1 MEESHRKIIKRKLTA
16 ILSADVEGYS
26 RLMGEDEVATLHT
39 LTAYRGVMASLIEH
53 HRGRIVDSPGDN
65 VLAEFF
71 SVVDAVQCAVE
82 IQRILRA
89 KNEELTENRRMQ
101 FRIGVN
107 LGDVIEEGDHIY
119 GDGVNIAAR
128 VESLAEPGGICI
140 SGSAYEQI
148 ENKLPLKYQDLGE
161 HTVKNIR
168 RPIRI
173 YRALTEAESTRLIGE
188 GRRPGKKWW
197 VWAAAGLTLIL
208 VVGAALVAW
217 ESFLRPTKK
226 ASMDV
231 VSVEEKPFPLPIEPS
246 IAVMPFDN
254 LSGDPQQEYIAD
266 SVSESIIAALS
277 KIPDMMV
284 SARNSTFAYKGKR
297 VTVQR
302 AGEELGVRHVLEGS
316 VLKSGNKLRITAQ
329 LVDTVRGQHL
339 WTEQYEREIT
349 DLFSL
354 LDEITNNIV
363 IELQVKLTLGEQIRM
378 WAKGTNN
385 REAWRHVSES
395 LGLPLT
401 REDNARARKL
411 LEQAVKLDPNYAAA
425 WAGLALNDLVNNA
438 FEWAESRTETFNRA
452 YQAIEEALKLDDRN
466 PLAHVLLGVFHGEKG
481 QRGKAVA
488 EGEKAISLGPNNGLV
503 HFFYAIIIED
513 AGQPEKAISLIKKAM
528 SLEPCYAPIYLE
540 VLADAYQRVGHQKEA
555 LETWKELLNRSRRGQ
570 AEYLLALQG
579 LTITCTQAG
588 RTDEARK
595 YAEELF
601 SIRPN
606 LSLSGLAQAKGLY
619 KERSRLEDF
628 WSALRDAKIEP
639 PFMSSP
645 EEFKYQGPPAF
656 SLKHPKGKTET
667 EFLLPD
673 KVLDVEAY
681 ERLIDFNVFV
691 ESIPE
696 GIPLEDVGP
705 SVLIPRLEKD
715 VNAEIRLLS
724 NQEIG
729 LTDGTRAFK
738 TKMEWTQRRGTF
750 LTAFLVSAYKENK
763 WVYILAGTLGD
774 PLEIERLAESL
785 TFVSSGLS
793 IRGDIQHVYLPNNIS
808 ETHIDIFMDEG
819 FAGKLPDD
827 IDSIRVTGPTGD
839 LPITKKE
846 FRWVPQF
853 KAFWIGILGAPEI
866 GTYTFVVTSG
876 NASGTATDT
885 QSTVRTLPRPETST
899 FYPLKG
905 ETLTTKTPTF
915 SWGAVESEI
924 RISYL
929 LEIRE
934 MWGTSVYMTDYREG
948 MLSHTVPSG
957 ELVPGKSYIW
967 RVRVA
972 DSSDW
977 VKVDNLVWSEWSS
990 FTMAQTLE

>member
-1 MEESHRKIIKRKLTA
+1 MDTEGIKRKLTA
-16 ILSADVEGYS
+16 ILSADAEGYS
-26 RLMGEDEVATLHT
+26 RLMGEDEVATLRT
-39 LTAYRGVMASLIEH
+39 LTAYRDTMASLIEH
-53 HRGRIVDSPGDN
+53 YRGRIIDSPGDN

-82 IQRILRA
+82 IQRILKA
-89 KNEELTENRRMQ
+89 KNEELAENRRMQ

-107 LGDVIEEGDHIY
+107 LGDVIEEGDRIY

-128 VESLAEPGGICI
+128 VESLAAPGGICI

-148 ENKLPLKYQDLGE
+148 ENKLPLDYEYLGE
-161 HTVKNIR
+161 HSVKNIR

-173 YRALTEAESTRLIGE
+173 YRALTEPESKTLIGKG
-188 GRRPGKKWW
+188 GRLGGRWRIG
-197 VWAAAGLTLIL
+197 VAVGLTVLIL
-208 VVGAALVAW
+208 VGAALVAW
-217 ESFLRPTKK
+217 NAFLRPK
-226 ASMDV
+226 ARAPLDMA
-231 VSVEEKPFPLPIEPS
+231 SVEEKPFPLPIEPS

-266 SVSESIIAALS
+266 GVSESVIAALS
-277 KIPDMMV
+277 KIPVMIV

-297 VTVQR
+297 VKVQQV
-302 AGEELGVRHVLEGS
+302 AKELGVRHVLEGS

-329 LVDTVRGQHL
+329 LVDAIHGNHL
-339 WTEQYEREIT
+339 WTEQYERETT

-378 WAKGTNN
+378 WAKGTNSK
-385 REAWRHVSES
+385 EAWRYVSES
-395 LGLPLT
+395 LGLSLT
-401 REDNARARKL
+401 KEDNARAREL
-411 LEQAVKLDPNYAAA
+411 LEQAVKIDPSYAAA
-425 WAGLALNDLVNNA
+425 WAGLALNHIVDDA
-438 FEWAESRTETFNRA
+438 FEWTESREETYKQA
-452 YQAIEEALKLDDRN
+452 YQAIEEALKLDDAN
-466 PLAHVLLGVFHGEKG
+466 PLARVLLGVFHAGKG
-481 QRGKAVA
+481 QRGKALA

-503 HFFYAIIIED
+503 HFFYAMIIKD
-513 AGQPEKAISLIKKAM
+513 TGQPEKAISAIEKAM
-528 SLEPCYAPIYLE
+528 SLEPYYAPIYLE
-540 VLADAYQRVGHQKEA
+540 LLADAYQRLGRQREA
-555 LETWKELLNRSRRGQ
+555 LETWRELLSRSRRGQ

-579 LTITCTQAG
+579 LAITSAQAG
-588 RTDEARK
+588 RMDEARK

-601 SIRPN
+601 SIKPN
-606 LSLSGLAQAKGLY
+606 VSLSSLAHVKGLY
-619 KERSRLEDF
+619 KERSELEAF
-628 WSALRDAKIEP
+628 WAALRESKIEP

-691 ESIPE
+691 EDIPE

-738 TKMEWTQRRGTF
+738 TKMEWTHRKGF
-750 LTAFLVSAYKENK
+750 FVTAFLVSAYQENK
-763 WVYILAGTLGD
+763 WVYNLAATVGD
-774 PLEIERLAESL
+774 PLEIESLAESL
-785 TFVSSGLS
+785 RFTSSGLS
-793 IRGDIQHVYLPNNIS
+793 IRGDIQHVLLPNNIS
-808 ETHIDIFMDEG
+808 ETHIDIFMEEG
-819 FAGKLPDD
+819 FTGKLPDD
-827 IDSIRVTGPTGD
+827 IDSITVTGPTGD
-839 LPITKKE
+839 LPISRKE
-846 FRWVPQF
+846 FRWLPQF

-866 GTYTFVVTSG
+866 GTYTFAVTSG
-876 NASGTATDT
+876 NVRGTATDT
-885 QSTVRTLPRPETST
+885 QSVIRTLPRPEIST
-899 FYPLKG
+899 FNPHKG
-905 ETLTTKTPTF
+905 ETLRTKTPTF
-915 SWGAVESEI
+915 SWGAVESDTT
-924 RISYL
+924 ISYL

-934 MWGTSVYMTDYREG
+934 MWGTSIYMTDYTEG

-977 VKVDNLVWSEWSS
+977 VKVQNLAWSEWLS
-990 FTMAQTLE
+990 FTMAQELE

>member
-1 MEESHRKIIKRKLTA
+1 MNAKDFKRKLTA
-16 ILSADVEGYS
+16 VFSADVAGYS
-26 RLMGEDEVATLHT
+26 RLMGEDEAATVKT
-39 LTAYRGVMASLIEH
+39 LDSYKQIMFSLIKQD
-53 HRGRIVDSPGDN
+53 RGRVVDSPGDN
-65 VLAEFF
+65 LLAEFA

-82 IQRILRA
+82 IQRTLKA
-89 KNEELTENRRMQ
+89 KNEELAENRRMQ

-107 LGDVIEEGDHIY
+107 LGDVIEKGDRIY

-128 VESLAEPGGICI
+128 VESLAAPGGICI

-148 ENKLPLKYQDLGE
+148 ENKLPLDYEYLGE
-161 HTVKNIR
+161 RTVKNIR

-173 YRALTEAESTRLIGE
+173 YRALTEGESKALIGKS
-188 GRRPGKKWW
+188 RRLGKRWW
-197 VWAAAGLTLIL
+197 AWAAAGVGVIL
-208 VVGAALVAW
+208 MIGAALVAW
-217 ESFLRPTKK
+217 ESFLRPK
-226 ASMDV
+226 AKAPMDIAT
-231 VSVEEKPFPLPIEPS
+231 VEGKPFPLPIEPS

-254 LSGDPQQEYIAD
+254 LSGDPHQEYIAD

-277 KIPDMMV
+277 KIPVMMV

-297 VTVQR
+297 AKVQQ
-302 AGEELGVRHVLEGS
+302 AAEELGVRHILEGS

-329 LVDTVRGQHL
+329 LVDTIRGQHL

-349 DLFSL
+349 DLFGL

-363 IELQVKLTLGEQIRM
+363 IELQVKLNLGEQIRM

-401 REDNARARKL
+401 KEDNARARKL

-425 WAGLALNDLVNNA
+425 WAGLALNCLVDEA
-438 FEWAESRTETFNRA
+438 FEWAESREETFKLA
-452 YQAIEEALKLDDRN
+452 YQAIEEALKLDDTN
-466 PLAHVLLGVFHGEKG
+466 PLAHVLLGVFHGRKG

-503 HFFYAIIIED
+503 HFFYAMIIKD

-555 LETWKELLNRSRRGQ
+555 LETWRELYNRSRRGR
-570 AEYLLALQG
+570 AEYLLALEG
-579 LTITCTQAG
+579 LAITCTQA
-588 RTDEARK
+588 RQTDEARK

-601 SIRPN
+601 SIEPN

-656 SLKHPKGKTET
+656 SVKHPKGKTET

-673 KVLDVEAY
+673 KVFDVKAY
-681 ERLIDFNVFV
+681 ERLMDFNVFV
-691 ESIPE
+691 EDIPK

-715 VNAEIRLLS
+715 VNAKIRLLS

-738 TKMEWTQRRGTF
+738 TKMEWIQRRGIF
-750 LTAFLVSAYKENK
+750 VTAFLVSAYKENK
-763 WVYILAGTLGD
+763 WVYILAGTVGD
-774 PLEIERLAESL
+774 PLEIERMAESV
-785 TFVSSGLS
+785 TFVSSGLT
-793 IRGDIQHVYLPNNIS
+793 IRGDIQHVYVPNNIS

-827 IDSIRVTGPTGD
+827 IDFIRVTGPTGD
-839 LPITKKE
+839 LPISKKE
-846 FRWVPQF
+846 FQWDPRF
-853 KAFWIGILGAPEI
+853 KAFWIGILGPPEI
-866 GTYTFVVTSG
+866 GNYTFVVTSG

-915 SWGAVESEI
+915 SWGAVESDI
-924 RISYL
+924 SISYL

-948 MLSHTVPSG
+948 MLSHTVPSS

-977 VKVDNLVWSEWSS
+977 VKVDNLVWSEWLS
-990 FTMAQTLE
+990 FTMAQELD

>member
-1 MEESHRKIIKRKLTA
+1 MATEGIKRKLTA

-26 RLMGEDEVATLHT
+26 RLMGEDEVATLRT
-39 LTAYRGVMASLIEH
+39 LTAYRDAMASLIEH
-53 HRGRIVDSPGDN
+53 YRGRIVDSPGDN

-82 IQRILRA
+82 IQRILKA
-89 KNEELTENRRMQ
+89 KNEELAENRRMQ

-107 LGDVIEEGDHIY
+107 LGDVIEEGDRIY

-128 VESLAEPGGICI
+128 VESLAPPGGICI
-140 SGSAYEQI
+140 SGNAYEQI
-148 ENKLPLKYQDLGE
+148 ENKLPLNYQYLGE

-173 YRALTEAESTRLIGE
+173 YRALTEAESTTLIGQR
-188 GRRPGKKWW
+188 RRPGKAWW
-197 VWAAAGLTLIL
+197 GWAAAGITVIL
-208 VVGAALVAW
+208 LVGAALVAW

-226 ASMDV
+226 APMDV
-231 VSVEEKPFPLPIEPS
+231 VSVEEKPFPLPVEPS

-254 LSGDPQQEYIAD
+254 MSGDPQQEYIAD
-266 SVSESIIAALS
+266 SISESIIAALS
-277 KIPDMMV
+277 KIPVMMV

-297 VTVQR
+297 VKVQQ

-329 LVDTVRGQHL
+329 LVDTVQGQHL

-349 DLFSL
+349 DLFGL
-354 LDEITNNIV
+354 LDEITNKIV

-401 REDNARARKL
+401 KEDNARARKL

-425 WAGLALNDLVNNA
+425 WAGLALNYLVDEA
-438 FEWAESRTETFNRA
+438 FEWAESREEAFERA
-452 YQAIEEALKLDDRN
+452 YQAIEETLKLDDRN
-466 PLAHVLLGVFHGEKG
+466 PLAHVLLGVFHGGKG

-503 HFFYAIIIED
+503 YFFYAMIIKD
-513 AGQPEKAISLIKKAM
+513 AGQPEKAISAIKKAM

-555 LETWKELLNRSRRGQ
+555 LETWRELLRRSRRGQ

-579 LTITCTQAG
+579 LAITSAQVG
-588 RTDEARK
+588 RMDEARK

-601 SIRPN
+601 GIKPN
-606 LSLSGLAQAKGLY
+606 VSLSGLAQVKGLY
-619 KERSRLEDF
+619 KERRQLEAF
-628 WSALRDAKIEP
+628 WAALRESKIEP
-639 PFMSSP
+639 PFLSSP

-691 ESIPE
+691 EGIPT
-696 GIPLEDVGP
+696 GVPLEDVGP

-750 LTAFLVSAYKENK
+750 LTAFLVSAYK
-763 WVYILAGTLGD
+763 
-774 PLEIERLAESL
+774 
-785 TFVSSGLS
+785 
-793 IRGDIQHVYLPNNIS
+793 
-808 ETHIDIFMDEG
+808 
-819 FAGKLPDD
+819 
-827 IDSIRVTGPTGD
+827 
-839 LPITKKE
+839 
-846 FRWVPQF
+846 
-853 KAFWIGILGAPEI
+853 
-866 GTYTFVVTSG
+866 
-876 NASGTATDT
+876 
-885 QSTVRTLPRPETST
+885 
-899 FYPLKG
+899 
-905 ETLTTKTPTF
+905 
-915 SWGAVESEI
+915 
-924 RISYL
+924 
-929 LEIRE
+929 
-934 MWGTSVYMTDYREG
+934 
-948 MLSHTVPSG
+948 
-957 ELVPGKSYIW
+957 
-967 RVRVA
+967 
-972 DSSDW
+972 
-977 VKVDNLVWSEWSS
+977 
-990 FTMAQTLE
+990 